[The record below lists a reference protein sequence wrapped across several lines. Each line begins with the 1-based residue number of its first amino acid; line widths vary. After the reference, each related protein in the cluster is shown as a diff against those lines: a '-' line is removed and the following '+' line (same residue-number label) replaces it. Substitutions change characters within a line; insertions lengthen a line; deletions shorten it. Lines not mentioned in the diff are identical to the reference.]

1 MFTEFNKEYSNY
13 EILLRA
19 YQKERITDN
28 VGRFVN
34 YWGNG
39 DLEKAL
45 DELWVKEPE
54 HQADA
59 SFGTNTGYYVGIKE
73 VERHLVS
80 ELKERRKKE
89 LAEYQAYYPEKNLD
103 EKDLGLGQTRQHSA
117 TTPLLYIANDG
128 LTARMLVYDLGLT
141 GKGHPN
147 GDVESF
153 FELGLLFIELALEGD
168 EYKIWHVVY
177 EHDYTV
183 RTGEDYNETPTL
195 ITDPN
200 DPSMWEF
207 GDPTVK
213 REVYNNIYGWEY
225 LFEDMPKPYK
235 YYDEDMG
242 YGANGK
248 VGKKFY
254 ERIYN

>member
-1 MFTEFNKEYSNY
+1 MFQEFRKEYTAD
-13 EILLRA
+13 EILWRA
-19 YQKERITDN
+19 YQREMIADT

-39 DLEKAL
+39 DTARAI

-54 HQADA
+54 NQKTA
-59 SFGTNTGYYVGIKE
+59 SFGTNIGYYVGMPE
-73 VERHLVS
+73 VERYLVS
-80 ELKERRKKE
+80 ELAQREDKT
-89 LAEYQAYYPEKNLD
+89 LAEFQAARPEKGYTAAD
-103 EKDLGLGQTRQHSA
+103 RGLGMVRQHSA
-117 TTPLLYIANDG
+117 TTPLVYIADDG
-128 LTARMLVYDLGLT
+128 LTARMLVYDLGLM
-141 GKGHPN
+141 GVGHPD
-147 GDVESF
+147 GRGETF
-153 FELGLLFIELALEGD
+153 FQFGLLFLELAREGD
-168 EYKIWHVVY
+168 AFKIWHVVS
-177 EHDYTV
+177 EHDFTIP
-183 RTGEDYNETPTL
+183 TGVNYNETPTI

-200 DPSMWEF
+200 DPSKWEF

-213 REVYNNIYGWEY
+213 REVYNNVFGWEY

-248 VGKKFY
+248 VGRKFY